1 MGGAVEEGKRLLL
14 AINDLRGGAG
24 GGKVRGSAEGGVG
37 DAGGQR
43 RPPIKRNLLLTQLS
57 RQQRYRQ
64 AEGDRERLGQ
74 SARVRD
80 SRQLLKAVPAEKLA
94 SRPSPRSFVAMWPAR
109 SCSPPP
115 PARMPSQK
123 GDPFAC
129 AHSSVARCASS
140 FGASCRIS
148 CTPSSRS
155 SGPRSKVDTR
165 SAPNSLIKVS
175 CQAAPALAGLPAAM
189 TANPFCSASAER
201 IR

>member
-80 SRQLLKAVPAEKLA
+80 SRQLLKAVPAEKPA
-94 SRPSPRSFVAMWPAR
+94 SRGQGAREVGWRLGRVHGVSSPCGRQGHARRHRRRGCQARKATLLPAPTAR
-109 SCSPPP
+109 SL
-115 PARMPSQK
+115 AVR
-123 GDPFAC
+123 
-129 AHSSVARCASS
+129 R
-140 FGASCRIS
+140 
-148 CTPSSRS
+148 
-155 SGPRSKVDTR
+155 
-165 SAPNSLIKVS
+165 
-175 CQAAPALAGLPAAM
+175 ALGPAAG
-189 TANPFCSASAER
+189 SAVRLHRVPAGRGPKSTLGPHP
-201 IR
+201 IL